1 MKKSAKILKNAAYP
15 IAVIAIV
22 LIAWYFAAIAA
33 DSEFILPE
41 PVATLRALTAFL
53 GEPGFWTAFGA
64 TVLRAIAAFISS
76 LAAALILALVSRFFK
91 PLESLLSP
99 LVAVLRALPT
109 MAVVL
114 LLIVWAGARKAPVI
128 VAIMVLLPTLYAAF
142 TEALGNVNRDVIDM
156 AKIDGAS
163 RLTLALRFYLPLA
176 APLASCSTAAC
187 VSLGLKLT
195 VAAEVL
201 ASTAKSIGMMMQL
214 ARIYFDVAGLIA
226 LTVLTVI
233 AALVLEKLVYAL
245 LSLSFRSWI

>member
-1 MKKSAKILKNAAYP
+1 M
-15 IAVIAIV
+15 V
-22 LIAWYFAAIAA
+22 
-33 DSEFILPE
+33 
-41 PVATLRALTAFL
+41 
-53 GEPGFWTAFGA
+53 
-64 TVLRAIAAFISS
+64 
-76 LAAALILALVSRFFK
+76 LALVSRFFK

-128 VAIMVLLPTLYAAF
+128 VAVMVLLPTLYAAF